1 MSSIHPY
8 YRRPAIGPYHVI
20 TNHSDGSHVDLRYV
34 HLNTYGDQNNV
45 AEAVRRFDA
54 RTAEFVRTSTGNV
67 TRIVVFPVQD
77 PPEGQPAPPSLLE
90 LKSYNTGDINIPSRR
105 CLAALAY
112 LEYFPWDKS
121 ALPLLSKVSEAILG
135 AKPGYCGT
143 FGAPPEVSFI
153 PLFDANSSGE
163 GNYDL
168 DQMHLL
174 QIAYRYYDKLSP
186 PAQERLIQVL
196 LATGRI
202 HRPGEPDIVTSGGV
216 PNDWARAGTINFL
229 FHLNRIG
236 ETENHIL
243 QIHTARYLT
252 NQLLYQRDRDPNHD
266 NRRNGSDDAP
276 TCTNL
281 LLFLLRNF
289 LKNDFS
295 EYNAKSYQTETRNAL
310 RNLCSYAY
318 DHQVRLAARMVLDYI
333 SAHVAVSSCDLRRM
347 VPFRRVN
354 EGKNTKLI
362 DGARMD
368 ISLLEWATGADPC
381 TEAFAVQAGNTRA
394 YETNATSGPPWAPGI
409 FRQQPWSILGEG
421 HDGMTEGLG
430 DYRLPP
436 CIHDLFVNDR
446 NRRFYQRL
454 HRTDTGDE
462 RTGQNADNV
471 ELYAGSPSYLI
482 SAGGG
487 LAGPA
492 IDPGLAALTSP
503 STKRKQLGVAVTTS
517 FMPTGQSAGPNTQN
531 YARDLIQF
539 GSFAEKAN
547 NPFGNHG
554 VAPDFACGHWVWLPD
569 WCLQS
574 IDHSRDKRNPHGV
587 FSFVDKKFRKQGETG
602 PGFFLAIYQDSQN
615 LFSVMEAFDTWLH
628 PELEFDQFAAN
639 VWERNHNLHLQ
650 NHVPAAYTTTNGN
663 QVGFVIWFDRN
674 GGDIEDYSFGADIVS
689 LSYGNDP
696 RDANDRIGDAS
707 RIRGFLNG
715 TIMNSP
721 AEAKVVITNPL
732 LNQQIT
738 LDWSDS
744 QVLRRISETGEIEE
758 ARENGDSE
766 VWVDFDWNGPEE
778 GDFYHPFRTIAGAA
792 AAVADGGV
800 IKIMPGSTRERPFIS
815 GQKRIRLEAA
825 IGGVSIGVS

>member
-1 MSSIHPY
+1 MSSTHPY
-8 YRRPAIGPYHVI
+8 YRKHVIGHYHVL
-20 TNHSDGSHVDLRYV
+20 TNRSDGSHVDLRYV
-34 HLNTYGDQNNV
+34 HLDSYGDQYNV
-45 AEAVRRFDA
+45 TEAARRFDA
-54 RTAEFVRTSTGNV
+54 RTAEFVRTSTGRV
-67 TRIVVFPVQD
+67 SQIVVFPVQN
-77 PPEGQPAPPSLLE
+77 PPADQPTPPSLLE

-112 LEYFPWDKS
+112 NEYFPWDKT
-121 ALPLLSKVSEAILG
+121 ARPLLANVSEAILG
-135 AKPGYCGT
+135 AQPGYCGT
-143 FGAPPEVSFI
+143 FGAPPEVSFLPI
-153 PLFDANSSGE
+153 IDASSSGE

-174 QIAYRYYDKLSP
+174 QVAYRYYDALSP
-186 PAQERLIQVL
+186 LAQERLIQVL

-202 HRPGEPDIVTSGGV
+202 HRPGEDDIVTSGGA
-216 PNDWARAGTINFL
+216 PNDWARAGTINFIV
-229 FHLNRIG
+229 HLNRIG

-252 NQLLYQRDRDPNHD
+252 NQLLYQRDHDPNHD

-289 LKNDFS
+289 LINDFS

-333 SAHVAVSSCDLRRM
+333 SAHVAVSSCDLRRL

-368 ISLLEWATGADPC
+368 IGLLEWELGADPC
-381 TEAFAVQAGNTRA
+381 AEPFAVQTGNTRA
-394 YETNATSGPPWAPGI
+394 YETNPQAGPPWASGL
-409 FRQQPWSILGEG
+409 FRWLPWSIRGEG

-430 DYRLPP
+430 DYRIPP
-436 CIHDLFVNDR
+436 CIHDLFVTDR
-446 NRRFYQRL
+446 NRRFYQRM
-454 HRTDTGDE
+454 HRVDLGDV

-492 IDPGLAALTSP
+492 IDPGLAAVTSP
-503 STKRKQLGVAVTTS
+503 SVKRKQLGVAVTTS

-539 GSFAEKAN
+539 GSFAESAN

-569 WCLQS
+569 WCRQS
-574 IDHSRDKRNPHGV
+574 IDHARDKQNANGV
-587 FSFVDKKFRKQGETG
+587 FSFVNKKFPHEGTTG
-602 PGFFLAIYQDSQN
+602 PGFFLAIYQSSHN
-615 LFSVMEAFDTWLH
+615 LFAVMEAFDTWLH
-628 PELEFDQFAAN
+628 PELDFDHFIAN
-639 VWERNHNLHLQ
+639 VWQKNQDLHLE
-650 NHVPAAYTTTNGN
+650 NHVQAAYTTTNGN
-663 QVGFVIWFDRN
+663 QIGFVIWFDRN
-674 GGDIEDYSFGADIVS
+674 GGDVEDYSFGAEIKS

-707 RIRGFLNG
+707 KTSGFLNG
-715 TIMNSP
+715 TILNSP
-721 AEAKVVITNPL
+721 AQGKIVITNPL
-732 LNQQIT
+732 LNQQIV
-738 LDWSDS
+738 LDWSDP
-744 QVLRRISETGEIEE
+744 QVLRRVSETGEVEE

-766 VWVDFDWNGPEE
+766 VWVDFDWTGPEE
-778 GDFYHPFRTIAGAA
+778 GDFYHPFRSLA
-792 AAVADGGV
+792 AAVAAVAENGV
-800 IKIMPGSTRERPFIS
+800 VKIMPGSTRERPFIS
-815 GQKRIRLEAA
+815 GRKRFRMEAA
-825 IGGVSIGVS
+825 IGGVSIGVR